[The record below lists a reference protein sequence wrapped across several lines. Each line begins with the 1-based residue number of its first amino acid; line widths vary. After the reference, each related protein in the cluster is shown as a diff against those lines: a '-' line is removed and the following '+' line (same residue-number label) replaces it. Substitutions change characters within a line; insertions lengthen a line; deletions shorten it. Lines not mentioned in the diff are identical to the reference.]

1 MKRESKPGLN
11 PSCIAGT
18 PLGDARRSGAARLR
32 EVAFRVALAT
42 ACAFAGA
49 AHGDELDSPTL
60 RKIRDTGTIVIG
72 VREAAVPFSYMAG
85 GDHATG
91 YSYEIAQRIVESV
104 RETLKLPALR
114 VRELAV
120 TPQNR
125 IMLVQNGTIDLECS
139 TTTHTR
145 ERENDVAFSDSIF
158 EYGMRMLVKRGSP
171 VQDFG
176 DLAGRTVVTTA
187 GTSEERLLRRWNAE
201 RAMNMHI
208 VVAKTHGDSVEAVR
222 SGRAVAFVMDE
233 PLLHATLATG
243 YMPGE
248 TPGAPVAQSAHTASD
263 AHLYAIV
270 GRPARSEVYGCMF
283 RRGDAPFKRIADD
296 TIAKMERS
304 GEALALY
311 RRWFE
316 SPIPPAG
323 VNLDYP
329 LSEQMKALFATPND
343 QPLD

>member
-1 MKRESKPGLN
+1 MRY
-11 PSCIAGT
+11 
-18 PLGDARRSGAARLR
+18 
-32 EVAFRVALAT
+32 VALAS
-42 ACAFAGA
+42 ACVFAGA
-49 AHGDELDSPTL
+49 VHADELESPTL

-72 VREAAVPFSYMAG
+72 VREATVPFSYMAG
-85 GDHATG
+85 GEHATG
-91 YSYEIAQRIVESV
+91 YSYEITQRIVENV
-104 RETLKLPALR
+104 RETLKLPELR
-114 VRELAV
+114 VRELVV

-125 IMLVQNGTIDLECS
+125 ITLVQNGTIDLECS

-145 ERENDVAFSDSIF
+145 ERENDVAFSNSIF
-158 EYGMRMLVKRGSP
+158 EYGVRMLVKRGSP
-171 VQDFG
+171 VKDFG

-187 GTSEERLLRRWNAE
+187 GTSEERLLRRWNMD
-201 RAMNMHI
+201 RAMNMRI
-208 VVAKTHGDSVEAVR
+208 VVAKTHGDCVEAVR

-233 PLLHATLATG
+233 PLLHAALATG
-243 YMPGE
+243 YMASE
-248 TPGAPVAQSAHTASD
+248 TPGAPVAQSARTRND
-263 AHLYAIV
+263 AHAFAIV

-283 RRGDAPFKRIADD
+283 RRGDTAFKRIADD

-329 LSEQMKALFATPND
+329 ISEPMKALFADPND

>member
-1 MKRESKPGLN
+1 MRY
-11 PSCIAGT
+11 
-18 PLGDARRSGAARLR
+18 
-32 EVAFRVALAT
+32 VALAS

-49 AHGDELDSPTL
+49 VHADELESPTL

-72 VREAAVPFSYMAG
+72 VREATVPFSYMAG
-85 GDHATG
+85 GEHATG
-91 YSYEIAQRIVESV
+91 YSYEITQRIVENV
-104 RETLKLPALR
+104 RETLKLPELR
-114 VRELAV
+114 VRELVV

-125 IMLVQNGTIDLECS
+125 ITLVQNGTIDLECS

-145 ERENDVAFSDSIF
+145 ERENDVAFSNSIF
-158 EYGMRMLVKRGSP
+158 EYGVRMLVKRGSP
-171 VQDFG
+171 VKDFG

-187 GTSEERLLRRWNAE
+187 GTSEERLLRRWNMD
-201 RAMNMHI
+201 RAMNMRI
-208 VVAKTHGDSVEAVR
+208 VVAKTHGDCVEAVR

-233 PLLHATLATG
+233 PLLHAALATG
-243 YMPGE
+243 YVASE
-248 TPGAPVAQSAHTASD
+248 TPGAPVEQSARIRND
-263 AHLYAIV
+263 AHAFAIV

-283 RRGDAPFKRIADD
+283 RRGDTAFKRIADD

-316 SPIPPAG
+316 APIPPAG

-329 LSEQMKALFATPND
+329 ISEPMKALFANPND

>member
-1 MKRESKPGLN
+1 MKRESKP
-11 PSCIAGT
+11 
-18 PLGDARRSGAARLR
+18 LGIARRLCGHLR
-32 EVAFRVALAT
+32 YVALAS
-42 ACAFAGA
+42 ACVFAGA
-49 AHGDELDSPTL
+49 AHADELESPTL

-72 VREAAVPFSYMAG
+72 VREATVPFSYMAG
-85 GDHATG
+85 GEHATG
-91 YSYEIAQRIVESV
+91 YSYEIARRIVENV
-104 RETLKLPALR
+104 RETLKLPELR
-114 VRELAV
+114 VRELVV

-125 IMLVQNGTIDLECS
+125 ITLVQNGTIDLECS

-145 ERENDVAFSDSIF
+145 ERENDVAFSNSIF
-158 EYGMRMLVKRGSP
+158 EYGVRMLVKRGSP
-171 VQDFG
+171 VKDFG

-187 GTSEERLLRRWNAE
+187 GTSEERLLRRWNME
-201 RAMNMHI
+201 RAMNMRI

-233 PLLHATLATG
+233 PLLHAALATG
-243 YMPGE
+243 YMASE
-248 TPGAPVAQSAHTASD
+248 TPGAPVEQSARNLND
-263 AHLYAIV
+263 ARAYAIV
-270 GRPARSEVYGCMF
+270 GSPARSEVYGCMF
-283 RRGDAPFKRIADD
+283 RRGDTAFKRIADD

-329 LSEQMKALFATPND
+329 MSEPMKALFANPND

>member
-1 MKRESKPGLN
+1 MKRESKPLG
-11 PSCIAGT
+11 IA
-18 PLGDARRSGAARLR
+18 RMLR
-32 EVAFRVALAT
+32 GHMRYVALV
-42 ACAFAGA
+42 CVCMFAGA
-49 AHGDELDSPTL
+49 VHADELESSTL

-72 VREAAVPFSYMAG
+72 VREATVPFSYMAG
-85 GDHATG
+85 GEHATG
-91 YSYEIAQRIVESV
+91 YSYEITQRIVDSV
-104 RETLKLPALR
+104 RETLKLPELR
-114 VRELAV
+114 VRELVV

-125 IMLVQNGTIDLECS
+125 ITLVQNGTIDLECS

-145 ERENDVAFSDSIF
+145 ERENDVAFSNSIF
-158 EYGMRMLVKRGSP
+158 EYGVRMLVKRGSP
-171 VQDFG
+171 VKDFG

-187 GTSEERLLRRWNAE
+187 GTSEERLLRRWNME

-208 VVAKTHGDSVEAVR
+208 IVAKTHGDSVEAVR

-233 PLLHATLATG
+233 PLLHAALATG
-243 YMPGE
+243 YVVSE
-248 TPGAPVAQSAHTASD
+248 TPGAPVAQSARNLND
-263 AHLYAIV
+263 ARAFAIV
-270 GRPARSEVYGCMF
+270 GSPARSEVYGCMF
-283 RRGDAPFKRIADD
+283 RRGDTAFKRIADD

-304 GEALALY
+304 GEGLALY

-329 LSEQMKALFATPND
+329 MSEPMKALFANPND

>member
-1 MKRESKPGLN
+1 MPFGIVRKLRSH
-11 PSCIAGT
+11 
-18 PLGDARRSGAARLR
+18 ARRSNIARALPAMR
-32 EVAFRVALAT
+32 YVALGC
-42 ACAFAGA
+42 ACMFAGA
-49 AHGDELDSPTL
+49 LQADELESPTL

-85 GDHATG
+85 GEHATG
-91 YSYEIAQRIVESV
+91 YSYEIAQRIAANV

-114 VRELAV
+114 VREVVV

-125 IMLVQNGTIDLECS
+125 ITLVQNGTVDLECS

-145 ERENDVAFSDSIF
+145 ERENDVAFSNSIF
-158 EYGMRMLVKRGSP
+158 VYGVRMLVKRGSP
-171 VQDFG
+171 VKDFG

-187 GTSEERLLRRWNAE
+187 GTSEERLLRRWNLE

-208 VVAKTHGDSVEAVR
+208 IVAKTHADSVEAVR

-233 PLLHATLATG
+233 PLLYAALATG
-243 YMPGE
+243 YVASDTPGE
-248 TPGAPVAQSAHTASD
+248 PVAQRERNVGD
-263 AHLYAIV
+263 ARAYAVV
-270 GRPARSEVYGCMF
+270 GSPARSEVYGCMF
-283 RRGDAPFKRIADD
+283 RRGDIAFKRIADS
-296 TIAKMERS
+296 TIAQMERS
-304 GEALALY
+304 GEAHALY

-329 LSEQMKALFATPND
+329 ISDQMKALFAKPND
-343 QPLD
+343 EALD

>member
-1 MKRESKPGLN
+1 MFP
-11 PSCIAGT
+11 AV
-18 PLGDARRSGAARLR
+18 LR
-32 EVAFRVALAT
+32 IALAG
-42 ACAFAGA
+42 ACTFAGA
-49 AHGDELDSPTL
+49 AHADELDSPTL

-85 GDHATG
+85 GGHATG
-91 YSYEIAQRIVESV
+91 YSYETAQRIVVNV

-125 IMLVQNGTIDLECS
+125 ITLVQNGTIDLECS

-187 GTSEERLLRRWNAE
+187 GTSEERLLRRWNVE

-208 VVAKTHGDSVEAVR
+208 IVAKTHGESVEAVR
-222 SGRAVAFVMDE
+222 AGRAVAFVMDE
-233 PLLHATLATG
+233 PLLHAALATG
-243 YMPGE
+243 YTPGN
-248 TPGAPVAQSAHTASD
+248 TPGAPVAQSAHSTSD

-270 GRPARSEVYGCMF
+270 GKPARSEVYGCMF

-296 TIAKMERS
+296 TISKMERS

-316 SPIPPAG
+316 SPIPPTG

-329 LSEQMKALFATPND
+329 LSEQMKALFANPND

>member
-1 MKRESKPGLN
+1 MKRESKPLG
-11 PSCIAGT
+11 IAGN
-18 PLGDARRSGAARLR
+18 PRGHMRRSSMARALLAMR
-32 EVAFRVALAT
+32 YVALAC
-42 ACAFAGA
+42 ACTSAGA
-49 AHGDELDSPTL
+49 VHADELESPTL

-72 VREAAVPFSYMAG
+72 VREATVPFSYMAG
-85 GDHATG
+85 GGHATG
-91 YSYEIAQRIVESV
+91 YSYEITQRIVENV

-114 VRELAV
+114 VRELVV

-125 IMLVQNGTIDLECS
+125 ITLVQNGTVDLECS

-145 ERENDVAFSDSIF
+145 ERENDVAFSNSIF
-158 EYGMRMLVKRGSP
+158 EYGVRMLVKRGSQ
-171 VQDFG
+171 VTDFG

-187 GTSEERLLRRWNAE
+187 GTSEERLLRRWNVE
-201 RAMNMHI
+201 RGMNMHI

-233 PLLHATLATG
+233 PLLHAALATG
-243 YMPGE
+243 YMASE
-248 TPGAPVAQSAHTASD
+248 TPGAPVAQSAHAMSD
-263 AHLYAIV
+263 AQTYAIV
-270 GRPARSEVYGCMF
+270 GSPARSEVYGCMF
-283 RRGDAPFKRIADD
+283 RRGDTAFKRIADD

-311 RRWFE
+311 QRWFE

-329 LSEQMKALFATPND
+329 MSEQMKALFANPND